1 MFFKKEREDI
11 KEIKEAVMPE
21 EIPIPEEFMR
31 EEVPRGEAS
40 PVDEKGA
47 PLFVKVDKYK
57 EVLRDVQEL
66 KVFISGMKQLFSI
79 LNDLENVRN
88 DSLKIMRATMQRLER
103 TVVEI
108 DTELLRPR
116 GFELPTHEE
125 EDIHHI
131 EDSLTDLQKQLAT
144 LRKEL
149 QELK

>member
-1 MFFKKEREDI
+1 MFSKKEREDI
-11 KEIKEAVMPE
+11 KEVKEAIKPEETLPVMPME
-21 EIPIPEEFMR
+21 EMPR
-31 EEVPRGEAS
+31 E
-40 PVDEKGA
+40 EKGA

-66 KVFISGMKQLFSI
+66 KVFISGMKQLFTV
-79 LNDLENVRN
+79 LNDLEGVRS
-88 DSLKIMRATMQRLER
+88 DALKIMRATVQRLER
-103 TVVEI
+103 SVVEI

-131 EDSLTDLQKQLAT
+131 EDSLGDLQKQLAA
-144 LRKEL
+144 LRREL